1 MRVTNRIEIHRRRLK
16 WRKLIEKGMKT
27 KDLAILY
34 DVNQT
39 TISLGV
45 KRINELL
52 EIYGSAVLDE
62 SWAYRATFTPQSRG
76 MFI

>member
-16 WRKLIEKGMKT
+16 WRKLIEKGMKV

-62 SWAYRATFTPQSRG
+62 SWAYRATFKPQSKG